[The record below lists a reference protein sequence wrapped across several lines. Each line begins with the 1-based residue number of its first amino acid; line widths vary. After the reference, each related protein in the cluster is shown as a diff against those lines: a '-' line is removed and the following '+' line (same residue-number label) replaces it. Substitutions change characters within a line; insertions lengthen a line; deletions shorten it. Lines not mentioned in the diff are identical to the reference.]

1 MAYESCVIDATGKC
15 TRWNH
20 DHEPPG
26 PAHYRPEEAPMPEI
40 TEADRELADQL
51 AGTAIQA
58 IRAERIARAL
68 AEQREQLTRVDLY
81 DDPGTPDISY
91 GSPDGIGGWDVPGLI
106 AYTLTLP
113 TGHVI
118 RLAPWQLRSLATE
131 IHAHEGD

>member
-1 MAYESCVIDATGKC
+1 MA
-15 TRWNH
+15 
-20 DHEPPG
+20 EP
-26 PAHYRPEEAPMPEI
+26 
-40 TEADRELADQL
+40 TQADRDKAVELLDTEGYEPTLWA
-51 AGTAIQA
+51 
-58 IRAERIARAL
+58 IARTL

-81 DDPGTPDISY
+81 DDPGTPDLSY

-113 TGHVI
+113 TGHVV